1 MEDCKAINSPVECG
15 IKLSKND
22 GGEKVDLT
30 LFKSLVGSLRYL
42 TCTRPYILYGTR
54 LVSRYMEVPTTM
66 HMKVAKRI
74 LHYLKGTINYGLLY
88 SNTNQYKLVG
98 YSDNDW
104 AGDIDDHKSRSGFV
118 FFMED
123 TAFMWMSKKQPI
135 VTLSTYEAE
144 YVAATSTVCVPSE
157 SAFSA
162 GARTITD
169 RRTRLNPKSIKCCML
184 LKNWLDEEYRLK
196 NLKRLER
203 YKIAEMN
210 EDEDSED
217 GEPDI
222 EIRAQGDE
230 NEPDIERF
238 YFPTMDYTYSSSQ
251 DPDFTYE
258 WQHIPN

>member
-1 MEDCKAINSPVECG
+1 MFMLQHNLATETKKSILTSNYFEFVFCFHSSKFRLLGSVVEFNCWVRLLGSIAGFDCQVRL
-15 IKLSKND
+15 LS
-22 GGEKVDLT
+22 
-30 LFKSLVGSLRYL
+30 SIVGFVRN
-42 TCTRPYILYGTR
+42 PIAAG
-54 LVSRYMEVPTTM
+54 
-66 HMKVAKRI
+66 VAC
-74 LHYLKGTINYGLLY
+74 LNFGLLLLL
-88 SNTNQYKLVG
+88 LVQRLLFLQFG
-98 YSDNDW
+98 
-104 AGDIDDHKSRSGFV
+104 
-118 FFMED
+118 
-123 TAFMWMSKKQPI
+123 
-135 VTLSTYEAE
+135 ST
-144 YVAATSTVCVPSE
+144 
-157 SAFSA
+157 

-258 WQHIPN
+258 WQHIPD